1 MESTRNNRD
10 RTLNTNSIWLDITTS
25 MQWPGGVVG
34 IVRAELEVAAAL
46 NRQFPELRFSM
57 FSNGRFVEIA
67 KSELLWLHGE
77 HNVAEKY
84 LETRNQKGQ
93 QLAKL
98 EAAEQ
103 NSKVDN
109 YLANLKAETPS
120 RSLRLE
126 RAMLLAASALPYRYQ
141 PTGLA
146 LSWLPRK
153 ALGAAIR
160 SYSLLRKALPSA
172 PVQSVAPVAAPLSA
186 VAPLSYPYKSG
197 DLVVC
202 LGWLDSGKE
211 RFYTQVKEREPGVAL
226 AYMCYDTILL
236 GESTH
241 HLYRPQEEESFRTY
255 FKWISENCDFILY
268 GGRSPQRDGEY
279 YQKKFGWPTP
289 ASIAIPYGGTDLTKK
304 TGDGDDQQLLKSIG
318 IEGPFI
324 LTVGTVEVRKNHDT
338 LYKAYVSLIE
348 RGAKNLPTMVFAGK
362 PGWRT
367 GDLIDTIKRDPRV
380 AGKLLVLSPSDA
392 ELDALYRNCLFTML
406 PSFYEGWSLPMPE
419 GLSYGK
425 LCLASDVEPLREIGG
440 TFPDYIHPLDVMGWA
455 DRIEYYSNHPEVL
468 REKEQNIR
476 DNWQGTSWEK
486 CGADVLEAIRS
497 FATIAQTRRRTGHLW
512 VDLTLS
518 YAVWRGGVTGIIR
531 SELILAHHLEKLVPG
546 VRFFAFHEGR
556 YFEIPRD
563 RLIWLFEDSDVN
575 TSYAHFQKFWG
586 EKEATGEAH
595 RIPNYGVQQGTVSQA
610 PILQPHIPALA
621 HVASPALTGR
631 GRLKIAAAYVVSVL
645 PKVLRDMAISYA
657 KRSGNIPAHALT
669 DEEYKRNQEAS
680 PGQGDIRIDLQP
692 LLEGPAQKLP
702 FGREDMVFS
711 AGINW
716 DPKPLAEIIKAKR
729 QSPFHFAQ
737 IIYDLTPLNTP
748 HLHAKEA
755 YDWYQKFFYL
765 AGLASDKI
773 IYGGETAMIDGQK
786 WQKDHGWEV
795 IDGLPIKFGSDIA
808 PHTDHSRDQQLLE
821 EMGVTGPFILSV
833 GTLEIRKNHETLYK
847 AYLKLLENG
856 VENLPQM
863 VFVGGPGWKAQ
874 DLFEVIMRDERVK
887 GRLLILRTTDQQLD
901 VLYRHC
907 QFTLLSSL
915 YEGWSLTLPESLG
928 YGKFCLT
935 SDVPPLRETGRD
947 LVEFIH
953 PWDVVRWAD
962 RIAFYSSN
970 PDELKKREI
979 RIQEEWHT
987 ITWKECASNLT
998 GYFQLI
1004 AQSNSEEKA

>member
-1 MESTRNNRD
+1 MK
-10 RTLNTNSIWLDITTS
+10 TNSIWLDITTS

-57 FSNGRFVEIA
+57 FSSGRFVEID
-67 KSELLWLHGE
+67 KRELLWLHGDQ
-77 HNVAEKY
+77 NVAERY
-84 LETRNQKGQ
+84 LETRNQKGR

-103 NSKVDN
+103 SSKVDN
-109 YLANLKAETPS
+109 YLSDLQAETPS

-126 RAMLLAASALPYRYQ
+126 RALLLAASALPYRYQ
-141 PTGLA
+141 PAGLA

-153 ALGAAIR
+153 VLAAAIR
-160 SYSLLRKALPSA
+160 TNTWLRKILPSVPQQTPGATSA
-172 PVQSVAPVAAPLSA
+172 PAASA
-186 VAPLSYPYKSG
+186 EPLSYPYKSG
-197 DLVVC
+197 DLVVS

-211 RFYTQVKEREPGVAL
+211 HFYTQVKEREPGVAL

-255 FKWISENCDFILY
+255 FQWISENCDFILY

-279 YQKKFGWPTP
+279 YQRKFGWPTP
-289 ASIAIPYGGTDLTKK
+289 PSIAIPYGGTDLTKK
-304 TGDGDDQQLLKSIG
+304 AGERDDQQLLENIG
-318 IEGPFI
+318 IKGSFV
-324 LTVGTVEVRKNHDT
+324 LTVGTIEVRKNHDT

-348 RGAKNLPTMVFAGK
+348 RGAENLPTMVFAGK

-380 AGKLLVLSPSDA
+380 AGKLLILSPSDA
-392 ELDALYRNCLFTML
+392 ELDALYRNCLFTLL

-440 TFPDYIHPLDVMGWA
+440 EFPDYIHPLDVMGWA
-455 DRIEYYSNHPEVL
+455 ERIEFYSNNPEAL
-468 REKEQNIR
+468 RERELNIR
-476 DNWQGTSWEK
+476 DNWTGTSWEK
-486 CGADVLEAIRS
+486 CGSDVLAAIQS
-497 FATIAQTRRRTGHLW
+497 FATIAQSRRSTNRLW

-546 VRFFAFHEGR
+546 VRFFAFHEGQ
-556 YFEIPRD
+556 YFEIPRE
-563 RLIWLFEDSDVN
+563 RLHWLFEDSDVN
-575 TSYAHFQKFWG
+575 KAYSNFQKFWS
-586 EKEATGEAH
+586 EKEALGEAH
-595 RIPNYGVQQGTVSQA
+595 RIPNYSSISGSAGPA
-610 PILQPHIPALA
+610 PVLQPHIPALA
-621 HVASPALTGR
+621 YLASPALSRR
-631 GRLKIAAAYVVSVL
+631 GRLKTAAAYFVSIL
-645 PKVLRDMAISYA
+645 PRALRDMAINYA

-669 DEEYKRNQEAS
+669 DEEYKRNQDAS
-680 PGQGDIRIDLQP
+680 LGQGDVRIEAQA
-692 LLEGPAQKLP
+692 LLDGAAQKLP
-702 FGREDMVFS
+702 FGRDDMVFS

-716 DPKPLAEIIKAKR
+716 DPKPLSEIIKAKR

-755 YDWYQKFFYL
+755 FDWYQKFFYL

-786 WQKDHGWEV
+786 WQKDHGWDV

-808 PHTDHSRDQQLLE
+808 PHTDYSLDQQLLQ

-847 AYLKLLENG
+847 AYLKLLEDG

-887 GRLLILRTTDQQLD
+887 GRLLILRTSDQQLD

-970 PDELKKREI
+970 PDELKRREQ
-979 RIQEEWHT
+979 RIQDEWHT
-987 ITWKECASNLT
+987 ITWKECAINLT
-998 GYFQLI
+998 GYFKQI
-1004 AQSNSEEKA
+1004 AQGKSEDKA